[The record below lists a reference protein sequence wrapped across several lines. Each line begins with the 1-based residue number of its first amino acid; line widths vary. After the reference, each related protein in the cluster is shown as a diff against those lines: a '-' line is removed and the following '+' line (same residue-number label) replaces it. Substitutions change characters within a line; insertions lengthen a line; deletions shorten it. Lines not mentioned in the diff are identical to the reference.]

1 MTRVFVDTNVLLDV
15 LLHREPF
22 VHDSVQV
29 LNMGFT
35 GKVAL
40 YATPLTFA
48 TCLFVARKSLGYVN
62 AIAAL
67 KILEQNIN
75 IATMDAAQLHEALY
89 AAAPD
94 FEDMLQYQ
102 AAAATGC
109 KYIVTRDEH
118 HFPQSYI
125 AVLTPTA
132 FLQTIPIE

>member
-15 LLHREPF
+15 LLHRESF
-22 VHDSVQV
+22 VYDSAQV
-29 LNMGFT
+29 LNTGFT

-48 TCLFVARKSLGYVN
+48 TCLFVARKSLGYAN
-62 AIAAL
+62 AITAL
-67 KILEQNIN
+67 KIMEQHIN
-75 IATMDAAQLHEALY
+75 IAMMDAKQLHEALY
-89 AAAPD
+89 TTASD

-102 AAAATGC
+102 AAAAAGC

-132 FLQTIPIE
+132 FLQTAPTE